1 MKKWNKCGND
11 THDYRSYSYN
21 FNDACHDSA
30 WFENVDGVDGYKSVD
45 GYKKEVKYTE
55 IKPYA
60 IQGQYC
66 NNCGKHGHL
75 FSNCIVPITSL
86 GIIACRK
93 KASGSGGAC
102 IELNEKC
109 HIIDAAV
116 SVTLC
121 RGEKY
126 IKNEFEYLMIQ
137 RVESFGYIEF
147 MRGKY
152 SVHNYQYLK
161 NIIDEM
167 TIQEKQNLLKKDF
180 DELWVS
186 LWGEYSGLQYRGE
199 KQISKNKYLQL
210 ISGVE
215 CGGIK
220 CDLESLIASSTTKWE
235 TAEWGFP
242 KGRRNHQEKDVDC
255 AFREFTE
262 ETGYNKECLRHMY
275 NILPYEE
282 IFIGSNTKCYKNK
295 YYICY
300 MDSDLESA
308 QTSGYQKSEVKNMK
322 WLTYEECMNI
332 IRPYNVEKKNM
343 LTSINNTL
351 HKFYICNI

>member
-1 MKKWNKCGND
+1 MKRWNKCGD
-11 THDYRSYSYN
+11 DGQKLGLS
-21 FNDACHDSA
+21 DACYDGA
-30 WFENVDGVDGYKSVD
+30 WFENVEGFDSCC
-45 GYKKEVKYTE
+45 KKETKYVENKT
-55 IKPYA
+55 YVN
-60 IQGQYC
+60 QCQYC
-66 NNCGKHGHL
+66 NNCGKYGHL
-75 FSNCIVPITSL
+75 FSNCIAPITSL

-93 KASGSGGAC
+93 KTAGGSAC
-102 IELNEKC
+102 IEFVERNSV
-109 HIIDAAV
+109 IDATV
-116 SVTLC
+116 SSTSASVS
-121 RGEKY
+121 GEECEKNE
-126 IKNEFEYLMIQ
+126 KNEFEYLMIQ
-137 RVESFGYIEF
+137 RVDSFGYIEF
-147 MRGKY
+147 IRGKY
-152 SVHNYQYLK
+152 SLQNYQYLK

-167 TIQEKQNLLKKDF
+167 TVQEKQNLLKRDF

-215 CGGIK
+215 YGGVR
-220 CDLESLIASSTTKWE
+220 CNLESLIASSTTKWE

-242 KGRRNHQEKDVDC
+242 KGRRNHQEKDLDC

-262 ETGYNKECLRHMY
+262 ETGYSKDCLKHIY
-275 NILPYEE
+275 NVLPYEE

-300 MDSDLESA
+300 MNSDLEST

-322 WLTYEECMNI
+322 WLTYDECMNI

-343 LTSINNTL
+343 LTSINNIV

>member
-1 MKKWNKCGND
+1 MKKWNKCGDDTNND
-11 THDYRSYSYN
+11 YN
-21 FNDACHDSA
+21 YNLGETCHDGV
-30 WFENVDGVDGYKSVD
+30 WFENVDGVDT
-45 GYKKEVKYTE
+45 YKKEIKYIENKT
-55 IKPYA
+55 YA
-60 IQGQYC
+60 SQGQYC

-75 FSNCIVPITSL
+75 FSNCMVPITSL

-93 KASGSGGAC
+93 KALSSGAYIKS
-102 IELNEKC
+102 IERC
-109 HIIDAAV
+109 DIIDATV
-116 SVTLC
+116 SATSC
-121 RGEKY
+121 GINTGEKCK
-126 IKNEFEYLMIQ
+126 KNEFEYLMIQ
-137 RVESFGYIEF
+137 RVDSFGYIEF

-167 TIQEKQNLLKKDF
+167 TVQEKQNLLKRDF

-210 ISGVE
+210 MSGIE

-220 CDLESLIASSTTKWE
+220 CNLESLIASSTTRWE

-242 KGRRNHQEKDVDC
+242 KGRRNHQEKDLDC

-262 ETGYNKECLRHMY
+262 ETGYSKDCLKHVY
-275 NILPYEE
+275 NVLPYEE
-282 IFIGSNTKCYKNK
+282 IFIGSNMKCYKNK

-300 MDSDLESA
+300 MNSDLEST

-322 WLTYEECMNI
+322 WLTYHECMNI
-332 IRPYNVEKKNM
+332 IRPYNVEKKDM

-351 HKFYICNI
+351 HAFYICNI